1 MRIRPGGHES
11 QLVLLPV
18 PALKPAL
25 DLPTGQ
31 SMQLTVELVSSF
43 SLVEYLPFGQ
53 DSQAVC
59 GLNGFNSGLDMKVP
73 AGQHPS
79 RPVDVNPLLEDNDCH
94 WPPHKV
100 RLKPLDWNTAE
111 EGNKTNKERNNET
124 ILATINKYRGSKHKT
139 KISKRVRSVIR

>member
-53 DSQAVC
+53 DSHAVC
-59 GLNGFNSGLDMKVP
+59 ESNGCNSGLAMYLP
-73 AGQHPS
+73 ALQHPS
-79 RPVDVNPLLEDNDCH
+79 RPV
-94 WPPHKV
+94 
-100 RLKPLDWNTAE
+100 
-111 EGNKTNKERNNET
+111 
-124 ILATINKYRGSKHKT
+124 
-139 KISKRVRSVIR
+139 SVK

>member
-18 PALKPAL
+18 PALKPPL
-25 DLPTGQ
+25 DLPTGH

-53 DSQAVC
+53 ASQAVC

-79 RPVDVNPLLEDNDCH
+79 RPVDVNLLLEANDCH
-94 WPPHKV
+94 CPPHKV
-100 RLKPLDWNTAE
+100 RLKPLLENTL
-111 EGNKTNKERNNET
+111 KKE
-124 ILATINKYRGSKHKT
+124 
-139 KISKRVRSVIR
+139 

>member
-43 SLVEYLPFGQ
+43 CLVEYLPFGQ
-53 DSQAVC
+53 DSHAVC
-59 GLNGFNSGLDMKVP
+59 GLNGFNSGLDMKRP

-79 RPVDVNPLLEDNDCH
+79 RPVDV
-94 WPPHKV
+94 K
-100 RLKPLDWNTAE
+100 
-111 EGNKTNKERNNET
+111 
-124 ILATINKYRGSKHKT
+124 
-139 KISKRVRSVIR
+139 